1 MDRDSLG
8 SRIRGSK
15 RRPARMGVV
24 KTRSWSVPLGCRGR
38 GNEDE
43 GKEDGRL
50 TGSWKNR
57 VYSDSVER

>member
-1 MDRDSLG
+1 
-8 SRIRGSK
+8 
-15 RRPARMGVV
+15 MGVA

-43 GKEDGRL
+43 GKEDGCL